1 MLKNPELYIGNHCV
15 TQLEPDDTKYMHS
28 RRQFTVDNGISK
40 ALRNRLIQFNN
51 STDVFSKYSI
61 SVMSPCAWHARAHTR
76 RHAHPIT
83 SSWFFFISKNQKA
96 DKKSLYFVK
105 IWRLT
110 KECVCPP
117 PFFLPNVLILVDL
130 KS

>member
-1 MLKNPELYIGNHCV
+1 ML
-15 TQLEPDDTKYMHS
+15 DTHARIHGGM
-28 RRQFTVDNGISK
+28 
-40 ALRNRLIQFNN
+40 LIQLPRP
-51 STDVFSKYSI
+51 D
-61 SVMSPCAWHARAHTR
+61 
-76 RHAHPIT
+76 
-83 SSWFFFISKNQKA
+83 FFFISKNQKA